1 MSGEDVVNE
10 SGAYAGNFVGT
21 DGCAHAAAAESDS
34 AINCASGYGPSQRDH
49 VIRII
54 VSGVRLHRAEVYD
67 LMGSAAQQIRDLL
80 VQSEASMVRCNSY
93 THDAFSLSWT
103 STASAC
109 LQTFSTAKR

>member
-10 SGAYAGNFVGT
+10 SGAYAGNVVGT

-54 VSGVRLHRAEVYD
+54 VSGFGCTARSLRCWFEYDGCSRMLDLAHRLSHV
-67 LMGSAAQQIRDLL
+67 
-80 VQSEASMVRCNSY
+80 
-93 THDAFSLSWT
+93 
-103 STASAC
+103 
-109 LQTFSTAKR
+109 